1 MFMAVALYG
10 TYFFVVFLALNIR
23 NSDPLEVLEVLPF
36 FLVASR
42 NRPNYFEIALFS
54 KKSSFFAIAIE
65 FTSQEIIKIK
75 SHENICKF

>member
-1 MFMAVALYG
+1 MFMAFALYG

-42 NRPNYFEIALFS
+42 NRPNYFQIAFV
-54 KKSSFFAIAIE
+54 F
-65 FTSQEIIKIK
+65 QEIVSIRF
-75 SHENICKF
+75 SLPLPS